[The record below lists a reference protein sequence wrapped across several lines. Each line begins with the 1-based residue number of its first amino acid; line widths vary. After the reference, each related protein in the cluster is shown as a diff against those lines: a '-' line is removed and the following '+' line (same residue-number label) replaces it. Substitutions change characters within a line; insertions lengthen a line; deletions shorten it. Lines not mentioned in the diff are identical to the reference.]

1 MITKVQCKMLL
12 YLCAYTDQ
20 ASNGHTVI
28 NKVWHIIEPL
38 NYVDRLKIFFAISNY
53 IYFIHYL
60 FSWFMPK
67 MPFVLMTS
75 SLYDPHLTAN
85 Q

>member
-20 ASNGHTVI
+20 ASNGHIVI
-28 NKVWHIIEPL
+28 NKVWYIIEPL
-38 NYVDRLKIFFAISNY
+38 NYVDTTNELGKN
-53 IYFIHYL
+53 
-60 FSWFMPK
+60 
-67 MPFVLMTS
+67 TS
-75 SLYDPHLTAN
+75 KYYGHMENLNWVDKCITRINSFLCK